1 MTQTEVIY
9 SLRAGFRPAEVTQ
22 TFLLPNESNCETC
35 TVCTRAPPEGER
47 PAPRPWWAV
56 SSGVE
61 AELEL
66 RATNDAPRCVN
77 GTTPRS
83 TRTLSLAQTGL
94 KAEQFMFALAFIS
107 ERHN

>member
-66 RATNDAPRCVN
+66 RATDNAPRLRKRYYSKVHSDVVARSN
-77 GTTPRS
+77 GIE
-83 TRTLSLAQTGL
+83 G
-94 KAEQFMFALAFIS
+94 
-107 ERHN
+107 